1 MANADAE
8 TGRWAGQ
15 RERRRAEFIDAALA
29 AIEEHGPQTST
40 EQVAAFVG
48 VTRTKL
54 YRHFNGAAD
63 LQREVARRAGDM
75 IATGLAPLWLPTGS
89 MAGVIDAAVRAHVQF
104 LTTHRNLYEYL
115 RRCAVEDSG
124 EASNAFADIAHTLS
138 TRMTALFDVYLR
150 AFGVDADAE
159 RPAFAIVGLVDSA
172 AGRWLTQSERS
183 SQEELIGDLCRWI
196 WLIVDDVLRTAG
208 VYVDPNE
215 VLLLPEDIAN
225 AAEIYRDPTR
235 LLEREPADG
244 R

>member
-1 MANADAE
+1 MANADIE

-29 AIEEHGPQTST
+29 AIEVHGPQTST

-54 YRHFNGAAD
+54 YRHFDGAAD

-75 IATGLAPLWLPTGS
+75 IATGLAPLWQPTGS
-89 MAGVIDAAVRAHVQF
+89 MAGVIEAAVRGHVQF
-104 LTTHRNLYEYL
+104 LTEHRSLYDYL
-115 RRCAVEDSG
+115 RRCAAEDST
-124 EASNAFADIAHTLS
+124 EASNAFADIAHTLG
-138 TRMTALFDVYLR
+138 TRMTALFAVYLG
-150 AFGVDADAE
+150 AFGVDADPE

-172 AGRWLTQSERS
+172 AGRWLAQSDRVSPEG
-183 SQEELIGDLCRWI
+183 LIGDLCRWI

-215 VLLLPEDIAN
+215 ALPLPDDIAK
-225 AAEIYRDPTR
+225 AAEMYRDPTR
-235 LLEREPADG
+235 LLASR
-244 R
+244 RL